1 MRTFAMVRKRSS
13 RRSSESA
20 ITPSPA
26 IVCRQASTRNTSTR
40 LGALS
45 SAAIVG
51 APSHSS
57 MKRSTDT
64 PSESVNAV
72 WMCSSRSLG
81 CCTIAGA
88 IAPSERTREKLMA
101 SIAAETSPNS
111 SGLRTRASTAT
122 LPTVINPCSRYPEP
136 IQTPLVRACPV
147 RFTSSLWALEDVMS
161 VTADDRTTR
170 GHPRTSAPTEAAPT
184 GRRPARGIGKRC
196 PVSLQ
201 ELDQTWSGGNAKYPV
216 QTGAPQVTVNQE
228 NPDPLTR
235 EGDREVRR
243 DHGLPLLRS
252 CAGDKDRPLALA
264 PSEQQAGIQQAKR
277 LGSARQRGRVGDDF
291 PRRLLATAGGLGPTA
306 R

>member
-13 RRSSESA
+13 RRSRESA

-26 IVCRQASTRNTSTR
+26 IGCRQASTRNTGTR

-57 MKRSTDT
+57 VKRSTDT
-64 PSESVNAV
+64 ASESVNAV

-122 LPTVINPCSRYPEP
+122 LPTVINPCRPYPAP
-136 IQTPLVRACPV
+136 NHTPLLSACP
-147 RFTSSLWALEDVMS
+147 
-161 VTADDRTTR
+161 
-170 GHPRTSAPTEAAPT
+170 
-184 GRRPARGIGKRC
+184 AR
-196 PVSLQ
+196 L
-201 ELDQTWSGGNAKYPV
+201 
-216 QTGAPQVTVNQE
+216 TGA
-228 NPDPLTR
+228 L
-235 EGDREVRR
+235 
-243 DHGLPLLRS
+243 
-252 CAGDKDRPLALA
+252 
-264 PSEQQAGIQQAKR
+264 
-277 LGSARQRGRVGDDF
+277 
-291 PRRLLATAGGLGPTA
+291 
-306 R
+306 